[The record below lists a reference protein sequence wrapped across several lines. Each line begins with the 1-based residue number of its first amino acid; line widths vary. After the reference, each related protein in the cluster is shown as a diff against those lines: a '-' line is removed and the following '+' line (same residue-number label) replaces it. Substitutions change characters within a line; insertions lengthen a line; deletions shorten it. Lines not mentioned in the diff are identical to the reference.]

1 MLAARYLFV
10 YISAMESMITNGSS
24 KGISKA
30 LLPDRKQM
38 GNRSEQDFRIPAQ
51 IVRPASYDYPIRVSG
66 VEFGIVSS
74 SDAHRLS
81 VFPCRRVV
89 GSVQDYG
96 VNDPRLGVCD
106 RFSSCKTCGKST
118 EECLGHAG
126 HIELE
131 LPVFHPGFFSA
142 IIRVCR
148 TICKS
153 CARVLLEKEE
163 VDYFTFQLLREM
175 ETQQRFALIKR
186 IQEDAYKTHVCSR
199 CGATNGDVK
208 RGRPMRVIHDT
219 HAVKLRRWERSAEDL
234 LEVDNITAELESA
247 AYMNKD
253 LADHLKKGIEVLDPV
268 RVLDL
273 FSRILPNEMILLGF
287 YPERNHP
294 KDMLVSTLVVPP
306 VCARPGGGGGASPS
320 REDDITTQLNDIIVC
335 SDMLKNGANDVV
347 KYAETWDI
355 LQTRVARL
363 LDAQMPGFSPALR
376 SLDMKSY
383 AQRLKGKNGRF
394 RGNLSG
400 KRVDFSGRSVISPD
414 PNLAVDELAVP
425 LSVARVMTYPQRV
438 YAHNLALMR
447 RLVRNGPS
455 VHPGAVTV
463 YLAVE
468 KSRRWLRY
476 PRDRERLAA
485 RLSVGDIVERHVM
498 NGDMII
504 FNRQPSL
511 HRMSM
516 MAHRARVL
524 PYRTFRFNVCCCAP
538 YNADFDGDEMNVHLV
553 QTEEARAEASELM
566 LTAKNIIT
574 PKNGEPIITCTQ
586 DFLTAAYLVT
596 AQTCFYDRSQ
606 FSQMISHW
614 LGPDTLFDLPI
625 PALLRPAELWT
636 GKQVFELILRPSHA
650 EKVLLNIQAKARGYS
665 GKGQHWDPNEGFVS
679 FLDSKY
685 ISGRLDKKLLGG
697 GAKDGL
703 FARLFALTNGPYT
716 ARCMSRI
723 AAFTSRYLQNYGF
736 SLGLQDVSPTSS
748 LDEEK
753 NKALSTSF
761 AECDRLIKEAASGR
775 MVPIPGM
782 SLKESLEAMLNS
794 ELSQVRNTCGS
805 AAVRTLDPR
814 SNAPLIMV
822 NSGGKGSELNTA
834 QMMACVGQQ
843 TVNGKR
849 IVNAFEDRSLPHFH
863 RFAEYPAARGFVAS
877 SFYSGLSPTEFFFH
891 TMAGREGLVDTAVK
905 TAETGYLYRRLSK
918 ALENV
923 CVRYDYTVR
932 NARNEVLQ
940 LRYGEDGMDP
950 WLMEGQNGL
959 PVNLELEWLECR
971 ALYARHELRRRDA
984 REVLEQFLL
993 TAGEGNES
1001 DGAGRK
1007 GSRHTKERRQDQDGH
1022 HRTDTEEE
1030 EVGIEKERQR
1040 LAQTARQV
1048 MIPTSEINR
1057 WFKLSLLP
1065 QLVMEYAEKLLE
1077 SDETVLQEAERRTQT
1092 EHLEQL
1098 KAEEVK
1104 KWEKEVE
1111 LAFLMRATPMLGSR
1125 RSIAEGKLLKLSDP
1139 DRNEPSESVESE
1151 HATSGV
1157 LMEENVELK
1166 SAMKSERKNA
1176 EAKQKKTVC
1185 FKEPDSSSRSLLSSS
1200 EKHYCKASEAPS
1212 TVVTK
1217 WLRELHERKF
1227 CQRFRQE
1234 VLKFLEGK
1242 TRELRRLRELL
1253 DLPMEDKVNDLDH
1266 SNYHSSSSRPRKKSL
1281 KRNIEEEESRKE
1293 KRSFP
1298 LSLRENEETLFVES
1312 LQSELLP
1319 MTPTM
1324 LFFFLERCAEKYVRK
1339 ICEPGTP
1346 CGSIAAQS
1354 VGEPSTQMTLRTFH
1368 FAGVASMNITQG
1380 VPRLKELINANI
1392 SISTPV
1398 ITVPIT
1404 TSLEPIRRHSVSGA
1418 TGEEKSPT
1426 PDASAERALLRQ
1438 CCLAVKGCIER
1449 VCLKDI
1455 TLEMVEVLTPSSYQ
1469 LHIRLNKEL
1478 IEKLFL
1484 LVDAF
1489 TVRERILKYAA
1500 RPLSPLRLLKEEHVQ
1515 VLSEDTLCVY
1525 PFVQEPSMLLFNMK
1539 QLLTLLPEIMVNGVE
1554 QMNRVM
1560 IADNGRQLLAEGAEL
1575 RKIML
1580 LPYVDGRKCKSNHVA
1595 VAERTLGIEAARQT
1609 IVDEICSIMKAYS
1622 INIDIRHVYLI
1633 ADVMTHRGVVLG
1645 ITRYGLQKMNNST
1658 LTMASFERTTEHL
1671 YNAAMV
1677 QRKDK
1682 ELDVSDSIMVGKPL
1696 PFGTNAFSLLFDE
1709 GRSTAERCKDI
1720 PSHQSSPSLNISP
1733 ILPQTRK
1740 TGQLPADKLQF
1751 LEKWS
1756 GLARYASPC
1765 SYYKPLAAENTFRV
1779 DVLV

>member
-1 MLAARYLFV
+1 MNSIANNTDSR
-10 YISAMESMITNGSS
+10 S
-24 KGISKA
+24 ISKS
-30 LLPDRKQM
+30 PRPKETKV
-38 GNRSEQDFRIPAQ
+38 GNPVGRDSCIPPEVVQSGACNFP
-51 IVRPASYDYPIRVSG
+51 VRVSG
-66 VEFGIVSS
+66 VEFGILSS
-74 SDAHRLS
+74 TDTRRLS

-89 GSVQDYG
+89 GSVQEYG

-106 RFSSCKTCGKST
+106 RFSNCTTCGKTT
-118 EECLGHAG
+118 EECLGHSG

-153 CARVLLEKEE
+153 CARVLLEQEE
-163 VDYFTFQLLREM
+163 VEYFFYQLSREI
-175 ETQQRFALIKR
+175 ESQHRLALIKR
-186 IQEDAYKTHVCSR
+186 IQEDAYKTHKCTH
-199 CGATNGDVK
+199 CGATNGEVK
-208 RGRPMRVIHDT
+208 RGRPMRIIHDT
-219 HAVKLRRWERSAEDL
+219 HGVKLRRWEKSAEDL
-234 LEVDNITAELESA
+234 AQVGNIVEELESA
-247 AYMNKD
+247 AFMNSE
-253 LADHLKKGIEVLDPV
+253 LYDHVKKGIEVLDPV

-273 FSRILPNEMILLGF
+273 FSRILPHEMILLGF
-287 YPERNHP
+287 HSDRNQP
-294 KDMLVSTLVVPP
+294 KDMLISALVVPP
-306 VCARPGGGGGASPS
+306 VCARPGGGGGASLT
-320 REDDITTQLNDIIVC
+320 REDDITSQLNDIIVC
-335 SDMLKNGANDVV
+335 SDMLKNGANDVI

-363 LDAQMPGFSPALR
+363 LDAAMPGFSPALR

-414 PNLAVDELAVP
+414 PNLDVDELAVP

-438 YAHNLALMR
+438 YAHNLSLMR

-463 YLAVE
+463 YLAAE

-476 PRDRERLAA
+476 ARDRESLAA
-485 RLSVGDIVERHVM
+485 RLSIGDIVERHVM

-511 HRMSM
+511 HRISM

-524 PYRTFRFNVCCCAP
+524 PYRTFRFNVCCCSP

-553 QTEEARAEASELM
+553 QTEEARAEASELL

-574 PKNGEPIITCTQ
+574 PKNGEPIIACTQ
-586 DFLTAAYLVT
+586 DFLTASYLVT

-614 LGPDTLFDLPI
+614 LGPDTIFDLPI

-636 GKQVFELILRPSHA
+636 GKQIFELILRPSHA
-650 EKVLLNIQAKARGYS
+650 EKALLNIQAKARFYT
-665 GKGQHWDPNEGFVS
+665 GKGQHWDPHEGFVS
-679 FLDSKY
+679 FLNSRY
-685 ISGRLDKKLLGG
+685 VSGRLDKKLLGG

-703 FARLFALTNGPYT
+703 FARLFALTDGHYT

-748 LDEEK
+748 LNDEK
-753 NKALSTSF
+753 NKALSASF
-761 AECDRLIKEAASGR
+761 SECDRLIKEAASGR

-782 SLKESLEAMLNS
+782 TLKESLEAMLNS

-822 NSGGKGSELNTA
+822 NSGSKGSELNTA

-849 IVNAFEDRSLPHFH
+849 IVNSFEDRSLPHFH
-863 RFAEYPAARGFVAS
+863 RFAENPAARGFVAS

-891 TMAGREGLVDTAVK
+891 SMAGREGLVDTAVK

-950 WLMEGQNGL
+950 WVMEGQNGL

-971 ALYARHELRRRDA
+971 AMYARHELEWRDS
-984 REVLEQFLL
+984 REVLVQFLI
-993 TAGEGNES
+993 TADTRAEF
-1001 DGAGRK
+1001 AGSGRNINPATVK
-1007 GSRHTKERRQDQDGH
+1007 QLQVKRQYNSSECND
-1022 HRTDTEEE
+1022 EEE
-1030 EVGIEKERQR
+1030 MEENTQR
-1040 LAQTARQV
+1040 LVATV
-1048 MIPTSEINR
+1048 SKSMIPSMEVNR

-1065 QLVMEYAEKLLE
+1065 HLVMDYAEKLLQ
-1077 SDETVLQEAERRTQT
+1077 SDEGLLQEAERRARMVRV
-1092 EHLEQL
+1092 EQL
-1098 KAEEVK
+1098 QAEEVK
-1104 KWEKEVE
+1104 KWQKKVE
-1111 LAFLMRATPMLGSR
+1111 LAATIKTSPRKENDESTYGEE
-1125 RSIAEGKLLKLSDP
+1125 EGNGADIP
-1139 DRNEPSESVESE
+1139 Y
-1151 HATSGV
+1151 
-1157 LMEENVELK
+1157 ENVSSVMLTSQNEVSSSLLDNMTEEK
-1166 SAMKSERKNA
+1166 SL
-1176 EAKQKKTVC
+1176 EAGEEKETTKEKKKVQ
-1185 FKEPDSSSRSLLSSS
+1185 FKEAESPSSSNLCRD
-1200 EKHYCKASEAPS
+1200 EKHQKMYRGQLS
-1212 TVVTK
+1212 TAVTK
-1217 WLRELHERKF
+1217 WLRELRDRKF
-1227 CQRFRQE
+1227 CERFRQE
-1234 VLKFLEGK
+1234 VVKFLERK
-1242 TRELRRLRELL
+1242 IKEQRRLRQLL
-1253 DLPMEDKVNDLDH
+1253 DLPIEGWVSGVSSTNND
-1266 SNYHSSSSRPRKKSL
+1266 SSLRAASGKKNLRKDLEKEGGSREKSAL
-1281 KRNIEEEESRKE
+1281 L
-1293 KRSFP
+1293 
-1298 LSLRENEETLFVES
+1298 LSLYDDDETIFVES

-1319 MTPTM
+1319 MTTTM
-1324 LFFFLERCAEKYVRK
+1324 LFLFLERCAEKYIRK

-1404 TSLEPIRRHSVSGA
+1404 TSLEPARHHSLQAEKEGKNSSK
-1418 TGEEKSPT
+1418 EEN
-1426 PDASAERALLRQ
+1426 DAHRAFERQ
-1438 CCLAVKGCIER
+1438 CCLSVKGCIER

-1455 TLEMVEVLTPSSYQ
+1455 TLEIVEVLTASSYQ
-1469 LHIRLNKEL
+1469 LHIRLNKPL
-1478 IEKLFL
+1478 IDELFL

-1489 TVRERILKYAA
+1489 TVRERILKYAG
-1500 RPLSPLRLLKEEHVQ
+1500 RPLSPLRLLKEEHIQ

-1560 IADNGRQLLAEGAEL
+1560 VAENGRQLLAEGAEL

-1580 LPYVDGRKCKSNHVA
+1580 LPYVDGTKCKSNHVA

-1633 ADVMTHRGVVLG
+1633 ADLMTHRGMVLG

-1671 YNAAMV
+1671 YNAAII

-1682 ELDVSDSIMVGKPL
+1682 KLDVSDSIMVGKPL
-1696 PFGTNAFSLLFDE
+1696 SFGTNSFSLLFDE
-1709 GRSTAERCKDI
+1709 GGTTAETFQETLKLHC
-1720 PSHQSSPSLNISP
+1720 SAALSSSPMSSE
-1733 ILPQTRK
+1733 TAR
-1740 TGQLPADKLQF
+1740 TGKLPANAHQF
-1751 LEKWS
+1751 LDKWS
-1756 GLARYASPC
+1756 GLARYTAPC
-1765 SYYKPLAAENTFRV
+1765 SYYRPLAADNTFRV
-1779 DVLV
+1779 DVMV